1 MSVTFEWDEEK
12 AESNLEKHGVSFEEA
27 ATAFADTLSVT
38 IPDPAHSE
46 GEIRFLLIG
55 VTTDQ
60 QMVVVAHTERGDNIR
75 IINARPAK
83 RREVRDY
90 EQGSA
95 N

>member
-27 ATAFADTLSVT
+27 ATAFGDTLSVT

-60 QMVVVAHTERGDNIR
+60 RMVVVAHTERGDNIR

-83 RREVRDY
+83 RKEVRDY

>member
-27 ATAFADTLSVT
+27 ATAFGDTLSVT

-55 VTTDQ
+55 VTTRQ
-60 QMVVVAHTERGDNIR
+60 RMVVVAHTERGDNIR
-75 IINARPAK
+75 IINARPAQRK
-83 RREVRDY
+83 EVLDY
-90 EQGSA
+90 EQGTA

>member
-27 ATAFADTLSVT
+27 ATAFGDTLSVT

-60 QMVVVAHTERGDNIR
+60 RMDTERGDNIR

-83 RREVRDY
+83 RKEVRDY